1 MDGIFLTTELQPT
14 WGGYFRHQNNV
25 DTFERPI
32 DILYPPDTVGE
43 FLSSP
48 SIRFIAVE
56 LKYSLHRDC
65 AVDRNVHLELA

>member
-32 DILYPPDTVGE
+32 DILYPPDTVCE
-43 FLSSP
+43 FYLRLPLDS
-48 SIRFIAVE
+48 
-56 LKYSLHRDC
+56 
-65 AVDRNVHLELA
+65 